1 MNEATKAEIRKRLGN
16 ISQLRELLLGDKI
29 NEYDRKLEQ
38 YHIKLDNLE
47 LNLQQSQTDINQ
59 SIAKLESKLLQRM
72 EAIAKILL
80 DRIIYHSLETKEKQ
94 DKLQQELDALANYSH
109 DNIDLLQ
116 KSFNTDINSLKIEI
130 AQSKL
135 DLDRDLSLFKQELL
149 AKLETHFLELANNKI
164 SRTDLAEVL
173 FELSIK
179 LKETDIDPNSVDESE
194 AETLAEDSDDPD
206 GGAA

>member
-1 MNEATKAEIRKRLGN
+1 MNEVTKAEIRKRLGN

-29 NEYDRKLEQ
+29 DEYDRKLEQ
-38 YHIKLDNLE
+38 YQLKLDNLE
-47 LNLQQSQTDINQ
+47 LNLQQSQTATNQ
-59 SIAKLESKLLQRM
+59 SIARLESKMLQRM
-72 EAIAKILL
+72 EAIAKILA
-80 DRIIYHSLETKEKQ
+80 DRTEYHRLETKGHQ
-94 DKLQQELDALANYSH
+94 DKLQQELDDLANYSH

-149 AKLETHFLELANNKI
+149 DRFEVHFLELANNKI

-173 FELSIK
+173 FELCLK
-179 LKETDIDPNSVDESE
+179 LKETDINSNSTNEGNGSSLMLP
-194 AETLAEDSDDPD
+194 ETR
-206 GGAA
+206 